1 VAAVITALPLLIP
14 LVIMLMRKFKT
25 SQVQL

>member
-1 VAAVITALPLLIP
+1 VMTALPLLIP
-14 LVIMLMRKFKT
+14 LVMILMRKFRT